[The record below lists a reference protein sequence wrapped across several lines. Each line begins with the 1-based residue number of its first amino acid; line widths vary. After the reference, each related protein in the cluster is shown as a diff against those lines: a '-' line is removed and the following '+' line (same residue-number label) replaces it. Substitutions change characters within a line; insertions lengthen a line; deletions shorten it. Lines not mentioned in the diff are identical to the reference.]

1 MDKLTVGL
9 EWFLNPDHM
18 PLIIGIEKGW
28 FKEESL
34 EIEMI
39 EPKEHFDALDEIENG
54 SMDIAITEPIH
65 LVQDRAKE
73 QNVIGLRDIFTLTA
87 VLCITKIKISLAP
100 KI

>member
-73 QNVIGLRDIFTLTA
+73 QNVIGFARYLHTNGGIMYNL
-87 VLCITKIKISLAP
+87 SL
-100 KI
+100 IHI